1 MASPTESA
9 GPPRE
14 AVTLHVADEVELWA
28 LAGRLAGALPIP
40 AFVALR
46 GDLGAGKTT
55 FVKGVA
61 AACGLDPAEV
71 TSPTF
76 GLIHRYHPPLTEAG
90 NRRPEL
96 IVHADMYRLTGIDEL
111 AETGWDDAVAGR
123 TWVFV
128 EWPERIAAA
137 LPAERID
144 LLLTI
149 TAPTARSLAL
159 EGRGP
164 AHAAA
169 VAAVRPA

>member
-1 MASPTESA
+1 MASTSESA
-9 GPPRE
+9 GPPA
-14 AVTLHVADEVELWA
+14 AVVSLDVADEGELAA
-28 LAGRLAGALPIP
+28 LAGRLAAVLPVP
-40 AFVALR
+40 AFVAVR

-55 FVKGVA
+55 FVKAVA

-76 GLIHRYHPPLTEAG
+76 GLIHRHHPPAAEAESG
-90 NRRPEL
+90 RPDL
-96 IVHADMYRLTGIDEL
+96 IIHADMYRLTGIVEL

-137 LPAERID
+137 LPAGRID
-144 LLLTI
+144 LALTI
-149 TAPTARSLAL
+149 TGPTGRKITLV
-159 EGRGP
+159 GRGP
-164 AHAAA
+164 AHAGA